1 MSCSNSE
8 LISHPFL
15 DYNLAHNV
23 DEKINN
29 KVGVFEIKLL
39 EILIY
44 LIILLNFVS
53 IRVQIFACFKSLNL
67 EF

>member
-15 DYNLAHNV
+15 DHNLAHNV
-23 DEKINN
+23 DENINNN
-29 KVGVFEIKLL
+29 KVGVFKLL

-53 IRVQIFACFKSLNL
+53 IRV
-67 EF
+67 